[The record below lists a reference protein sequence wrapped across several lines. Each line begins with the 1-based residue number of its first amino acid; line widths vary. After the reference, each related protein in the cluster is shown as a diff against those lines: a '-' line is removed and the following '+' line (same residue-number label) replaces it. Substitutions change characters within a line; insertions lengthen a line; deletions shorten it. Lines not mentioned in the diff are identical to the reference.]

1 MPHVKP
7 LDRAN
12 LPQFAELFE
21 RYDCIRGFLP
31 NSILTMS
38 RRPRIAEAFMQLNQA
53 ILYEGTVPEQLKMMV
68 SYMASSAAGCR
79 YCQGHMANL
88 SSVYGVPDEKI
99 AAIWSFDDSDLFTR
113 AEKAALRL
121 ALHAGSVPNTAEAG
135 HFDELRKHFSEEE
148 IVEIVASIAL
158 FGYLNRWNDTMAT
171 EMEDVPGRL
180 ADRAIGPAGWSAG
193 KHGKSQDDSQE
204 QI

>member
-1 MPHVKP
+1 MPHLDP
-7 LDRAN
+7 LDRAD

-21 RYDCIRGFLP
+21 RYDRIRGFLP
-31 NSILTMS
+31 NSILTMA
-38 RRPRIAEAFMQLNQA
+38 RRPAIAEAFMLLNQA
-53 ILYEGTVPEQLKMMV
+53 VLYEGTVPEDLKMMV
-68 SYMASSAAGCR
+68 AFMASSVAECR

-88 SSVYGVPDEKI
+88 SAVYGVPDEKI
-99 AAIWSFDDSDLFTR
+99 AAIWEFEESPLFTD

-121 ALHAGSVPNTAEAG
+121 AAHAGVVPNAAEASDFDELKT
-135 HFDELRKHFSEEE
+135 HFDEGQ

-180 ADRAIGPAGWSAG
+180 AERAIGPAGWDAG
-193 KHGKSQDDSQE
+193 KHSPTR
-204 QI
+204 

>member
-1 MPHVKP
+1 MPHVTP
-7 LDRAN
+7 LDRAT

-21 RYDCIRGFLP
+21 RYDRIRGFLP

-53 ILYEGTVPEQLKMMV
+53 ILYEGTVPEALKMMV

-88 SSVYGVPDEKI
+88 SSIYGLADEKI
-99 AAIWSFDDSDLFTR
+99 AAIWSFEESDLFTD

-121 ALHAGSVPNTAEAG
+121 ARHAGSVPNTAAAE
-135 HFDELRKHFSEEE
+135 HFDALRKHFSEDE
-148 IVEIVASIAL
+148 IVEIVASISL

-171 EMEDVPGRL
+171 EMEHVPARV
-180 ADRAIGPAGWSAG
+180 AQRAIGPAGWSAG
-193 KHGKSQDDSQE
+193 KHGTS
-204 QI
+204 

>member
-7 LDRAN
+7 VDRAD

-21 RYDCIRGFLP
+21 RYDRIRGFLP

-38 RRPRIAEAFMQLNQA
+38 RRPRIAEAFMHLNQA
-53 ILYEGTVPEQLKMMV
+53 ILYEGTVPEALKMMV

-88 SSVYGVPDEKI
+88 SSVYGVPDDKI
-99 AAIWSFDDSDLFTR
+99 AAIWSFEASNLFTD

-121 ALHAGSVPNTAEAG
+121 ALHAGSVPNTAGAE
-135 HFDELRKHFSEEE
+135 HFDELRKHFSEDE

-171 EMEDVPGRL
+171 EMEDVPGRV
-180 ADRAIGPAGWSAG
+180 ADRSIGPLGWSAG
-193 KHGKSQDDSQE
+193 KHGTA
-204 QI
+204 

>member
-7 LDRAN
+7 LDRHT

-21 RYDCIRGFLP
+21 RYDRIRGFLP

-88 SSVYGVPDEKI
+88 SSVYGVPDDKI
-99 AAIWSFDDSDLFTR
+99 AAIWSFEDSDLFSD

-121 ALHAGSVPNTAEAG
+121 ALHAGSVPNTAEAA
-135 HFDELRKHFSEEE
+135 HFEDLRKHFSDEE

-193 KHGKSQDDSQE
+193 KHGKSRDNSQGN
-204 QI
+204 I